1 MSFLVDRVVWNYME
15 IHRRLY
21 RIHLWNFIFNETP
34 RNTVD
39 GIPRK
44 CKQLQMSMEFYG
56 IGNNDSQ
63 PNTSIS
69 IEIMDVM

>member
-1 MSFLVDRVVWNYME
+1 MSFLADRVVWNYME
-15 IHRRLY
+15 IIEDY
-21 RIHLWNFIFNETP
+21 RIHLWNSIFNGTP
-34 RNTVD
+34 RNAAD

-63 PNTSIS
+63 SNTNIS